1 MQTKKYNYLTNQIN
15 QMNMSFLI
23 KLATLT
29 NNSTMMELLKI
40 TSERIDERLT
50 EIDREFSAFNYDS
63 LVSKFQRGDI
73 TPLTSSN
80 DFKTIYNSAILAEQ
94 MTNGVYKPYFA
105 GKFDPSEIVKSWA
118 IEQVFDQNLKPLLN
132 NPEVVGIYL
141 ESEDRIKFSTKQNS
155 DFRWNIDIK
164 SPSEE
169 MNSLTTY
176 YLKNGAVSTT
186 NSTDLGN
193 SLKSNRS
200 DILQTTVI
208 RNSLVESTI
217 WSLVGNLVSETE
229 FMSFIAHYNLTG
241 ILIDKQNEVLNYNL
255 GSVITRKETTIER

>member
-1 MQTKKYNYLTNQIN
+1 MQTKNYNFLTNQIN

-23 KLATLT
+23 KIATLT
-29 NNSTMMELLKI
+29 NNSTMMELLKV
-40 TSERIDERLT
+40 TSERINDRLA
-50 EIDREFSAFNYDS
+50 EIDREFSAFRYDS
-63 LVSKFQRGDI
+63 LVSKFQRGDM

-118 IEQVFDQNLKPLLN
+118 IEEVFDQNLKPLLN

-141 ESEDRIKFSTKQNS
+141 ESEGRIKFSTKQNS
-155 DFRWNIDIK
+155 DFRWDINIK
-164 SPSEE
+164 TPFEE
-169 MNSLTTY
+169 TDSLTTY
-176 YLKNGAVSTT
+176 YLKNGAIATT
-186 NSTDLGN
+186 TDADLGN
-193 SLKSNRS
+193 SLKTDRS
-200 DILQTTVI
+200 DIQQATVI

-229 FMSFIAHYNLTG
+229 FMSYIAHYNLTG
-241 ILIDKQNEVLNYNL
+241 ILLDRRNEVLNYNL
-255 GSVITRKETTIER
+255 GSVIDHKENAIEK